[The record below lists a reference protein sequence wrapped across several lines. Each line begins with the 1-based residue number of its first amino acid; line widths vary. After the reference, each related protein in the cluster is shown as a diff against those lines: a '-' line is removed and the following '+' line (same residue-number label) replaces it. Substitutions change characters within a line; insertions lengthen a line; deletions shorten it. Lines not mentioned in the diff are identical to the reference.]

1 MAVDELRNSDFCL
14 YKVRVCSTYIRKY
27 RELKQK
33 MFKIEF
39 SIKTVL
45 IQTTSF
51 TATRSYELSEISK
64 NKFEKENL

>member
-14 YKVRVCSTYIRKY
+14 YKVCSTYIRKY

-51 TATRSYELSEISK
+51 TATRSYELSKISK